1 MKQQKVISLPT
12 NESKIYK
19 QILAFMNFLL
29 DLTPQERGVLAEI
42 IRLDNEY
49 SVLPKDKRAK
59 FILSTEIRKE
69 IRDNVGLKEKQFN
82 VVLSRLKTKTFFGK
96 LILDDNNYIHP
107 DLSFK
112 PDSDGFKFEVNFVMT
127 AAATTKPKTFVD
139 TVGEDM
145 VNTQAQ
151 AVEEFVFS
159 GSPAEPP
166 AEYKHDAS
174 KALVIEEED
183 FNIEILP
190 SNDDYAR

>member
-49 SVLPKDKRAK
+49 SMLPKDKRAK

-69 IRDNVGLKEKQFN
+69 IRDNVDLKEKQFN

-127 AAATTKPKTFVD
+127 AAKPKTF
-139 TVGEDM
+139 TEALGQEM

-151 AVEEFVFS
+151 AVEEFVMS
-159 GSPAEPP
+159 GTPAEPP

-183 FNIEILP
+183 FGIEILP
-190 SNDDYAR
+190 TTND

>member
-49 SVLPKDKRAK
+49 SMLPKDKRAK

-69 IRDNVGLKEKQFN
+69 IRDNVDLKEKQFN

-127 AAATTKPKTFVD
+127 TIQPVKPSAIEYIETAPVTDEKVIQ
-139 TVGEDM
+139 ELKNL
-145 VNTQAQ
+145 NT
-151 AVEEFVFS
+151 
-159 GSPAEPP
+159 PP
-166 AEYKHDAS
+166 TEYKHDAS

>member
-112 PDSDGFKFEVNFVMT
+112 PDSDGFRFEVNFVMT
-127 AAATTKPKTFVD
+127 ATPPKPKTFVD
-139 TVGEDM
+139 TVGEEM
-145 VNTQAQ
+145 FNTQAR

-159 GSPAEPP
+159 GSPPEPP

-174 KALVIEEED
+174 KAPIIEEED
-183 FNIEILP
+183 FNIEILQT
-190 SNDDYAR
+190 NNE

>member
-49 SVLPKDKRAK
+49 SMLPKDKRAK

-69 IRDNVGLKEKQFN
+69 IRDNVDLKEKQFN

-127 AAATTKPKTFVD
+127 AAKPKTF
-139 TVGEDM
+139 TETLGQEI

-151 AVEEFVFS
+151 AVEEFVMS
-159 GSPAEPP
+159 GTPAEPP

-183 FNIEILP
+183 FGIEILP
-190 SNDDYAR
+190 TTND

>member
-12 NESKIYK
+12 NNTKIYK

-49 SVLPKDKRAK
+49 SMLPQDKRAK

-69 IRDNVGLKEKQFN
+69 IRDTVGLKEKQFN
-82 VVLSRLKTKTFFGK
+82 VVLSRLKSKTFFGK

-112 PDSDGFKFEVNFVMT
+112 PDEEGFRFEVNFVMT
-127 AAATTKPKTFVD
+127 HTPIKKEVK
-139 TVGEDM
+139 
-145 VNTQAQ
+145 
-151 AVEEFVFS
+151 VEEVVEWTS
-159 GSPAEPP
+159 TPTTI
-166 AEYKHDAS
+166 EYQHDAS
-174 KALVIEEED
+174 KAPVIEEED
-183 FNIEILP
+183 FDIKILP
-190 SNDDYAR
+190 NND